1 MKGRSLLMG
10 NKIKKRF
17 KQYTEENEDFGSKK
31 RLKKESR
38 HNYKVALEQSID
50 NEDWDS
56 IDNDNEHSIHNR

>member
-1 MKGRSLLMG
+1 MG

-38 HNYKVALEQSID
+38 HNYKVSLEQAID
-50 NEDWDS
+50 NEEWGDL
-56 IDNDNEHSIHNR
+56 DNDEHSIHNR